1 MIEGLGY
8 KCERRVNGGITTH
21 EGFSIS
27 GRVEALV
34 QQNKE
39 VLRGRA
45 YTNYVS
51 GGIKFLAQ

>member
-1 MIEGLGY
+1 
-8 KCERRVNGGITTH
+8 VNGRITTH

-34 QQNKE
+34 QQNKKTLE
-39 VLRGRA
+39 ERP
-45 YTNYVS
+45 TNYVS